1 PVRPRPGNR
10 VPPMSAGLEIPVTSL
25 DSFSPA
31 HRSDA
36 VRDRV
41 RLVVSSA
48 QPHRQRNER
57 RHEKRYPFP
66 FPIHLLPVDMHG
78 EPTGEEPI
86 VVLGKNISEQGLD
99 FYYSEPVSFRRV
111 IASLPCGPERWTA
124 FHLDL
129 TWCRFSGCGWYENG
143 GKFLQCADSP
153 LGET

>member
-1 PVRPRPGNR
+1 
-10 VPPMSAGLEIPVTSL
+10 
-25 DSFSPA
+25 
-31 HRSDA
+31 
-36 VRDRV
+36 
-41 RLVVSSA
+41 
-48 QPHRQRNER
+48 
-57 RHEKRYPFP
+57 
-66 FPIHLLPVDMHG
+66 MHG

-153 LGET
+153 LGETHPTLACPRLMGQLADSRAF